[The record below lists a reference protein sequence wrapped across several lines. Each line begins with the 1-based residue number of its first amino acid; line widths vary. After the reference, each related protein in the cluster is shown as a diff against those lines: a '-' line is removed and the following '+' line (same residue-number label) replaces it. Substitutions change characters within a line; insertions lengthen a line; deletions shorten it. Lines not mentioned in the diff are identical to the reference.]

1 MGGWCRQGGLGRAG
15 TSSVVLIF
23 PSASSYGVSRQGAVI
38 DPVLIKNADIFFTV
52 GCLHLL
58 FIISH

>member
-1 MGGWCRQGGLGRAG
+1 MGGWCRQGGLDKTG

-23 PSASSYGVSRQGAVI
+23 PFASSYGVSRQGAVI
-38 DPVLIKNADIFFTV
+38 DPVLIKNVDILFTM
-52 GCLHLL
+52 GCLHSL